1 MPHFVAVVWKRLC
14 PCDVYKWEGERE
26 RERERERE
34 EFVGGSCVASSLW
47 V

>member
-1 MPHFVAVVWKRLC
+1 LC